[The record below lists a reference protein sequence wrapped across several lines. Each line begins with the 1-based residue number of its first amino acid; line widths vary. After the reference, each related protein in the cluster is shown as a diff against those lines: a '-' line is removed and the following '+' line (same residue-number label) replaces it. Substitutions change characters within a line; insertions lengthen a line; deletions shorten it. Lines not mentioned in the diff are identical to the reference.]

1 MPALALILLA
11 LLGGIRLESLRTKK
25 TCKDVFERF
34 YSEKYEAEIAQ
45 PLIDAKKE
53 AEEYLLSKKAEAD
66 NYVTRTKKEADEEL
80 KSKKKEAKEYL
91 KEQME
96 DARAR
101 AHEEFSRRMELYA
114 QNMQKEV
121 DQEIKKSNSKEVK

>member
-1 MPALALILLA
+1 MRHDMYNHVMV
-11 LLGGIRLESLRTKK
+11 IRKL
-25 TCKDVFERF
+25 FE
-34 YSEKYEAEIAQ
+34 Q
-45 PLIDAKKE
+45 GNKKE